1 MTREYFIDYSMIHLV
16 IVVLTNSCVFFSLHN
31 WVSIIFPL
39 VILRI
44 NCWVVVYTYLYELSQ
59 GVFKLLGSLGTTE
72 VELGQVITLT
82 GHPIVVILA
91 CKWYFIVCFTRLAM
105 SSDDSWPLVINF
117 IHWPSHWI
125 MRGWYCIRERKK
137 STVCIGEKKKPI
149 MIIMDCLT
157 SDKYYTCWVYISH
170 HSWQSVWIIEKKHY
184 TKTVSNHRRF

>member
-1 MTREYFIDYSMIHLV
+1 LTREYFIDYSMIHLV

-72 VELGQVITLT
+72 VELGQVVTLT
-82 GHPIVVILA
+82 GHPTVVILA

-105 SSDDSWPLVINF
+105 SSDDSWPLVDMLFLEASVVRNCLCVVF
-117 IHWPSHWI
+117 FSMIHTLCQLWCKI
-125 MRGWYCIRERKK
+125 
-137 STVCIGEKKKPI
+137 
-149 MIIMDCLT
+149 
-157 SDKYYTCWVYISH
+157 YTQQV
-170 HSWQSVWIIEKKHY
+170 
-184 TKTVSNHRRF
+184 